1 MNTNSKANTATDA
14 ALTGPVLHPWDSGSA
29 VIELQELLCA
39 QGFNLK
45 VDGEFGSV
53 TEDAVAAYQRQHGL
67 RVDGIVGVKTWLA
80 LKTTVQPGTRILRE
94 GHTGADVRYLQAMLQ
109 IQGYDVPWS
118 GRFDVSTQQAV
129 IAFQQRHKLKPSGL
143 VDFITWTVML
153 GNPPL
158 PTPPSRSRWTVNYRK
173 LW

>member
-1 MNTNSKANTATDA
+1 M
-14 ALTGPVLHPWDSGSA
+14 
-29 VIELQELLCA
+29 ELQELLCA

-67 RVDGIVGVKTWLA
+67 RVDGIVGVKTWIA

-94 GHTGADVRYLQAMLQ
+94 GHTGADVRYLQGMLQ

-143 VDFITWTVML
+143 VDFITWTVMQ

-158 PTPPSRSRWTVNYRK
+158 PTPPSRSRWTFNYRK